1 MAFISDGRILIN
13 LAFTQR
19 YSLPSFNVCSLEMAR
34 ACVMAA
40 DEERAPI
47 MLQTGPDDLQQGSP
61 GVMAAMIRA
70 LAEEASVPI
79 MLHLDHGDGLKM
91 ATRCLRA
98 GYSSVMFDGEAL
110 PEDDNI
116 RLTQRVWRDW
126 PGKVDMHYPV
136 YREAR
141 EAVFEI
147 AREKIRIMGA
157 SGQA

>member
-1 MAFISDGRILIN
+1 
-13 LAFTQR
+13 
-19 YSLPSFNVCSLEMAR
+19 MAR

-47 MLQTGPDDLQQGSP
+47 MLQTGPDDLQQGSA

-98 GYSSVMFDGEAL
+98 GYSSVMFDGDSSRRHRRSAKARGGKNKHRFWPAPISAPCL
-110 PEDDNI
+110 A
-116 RLTQRVWRDW
+116 RL
-126 PGKVDMHYPV
+126 
-136 YREAR
+136 AR
-141 EAVFEI
+141 
-147 AREKIRIMGA
+147 K
-157 SGQA
+157 S